1 MSLNEYW
8 KNNQEDTVFEVEP
21 PYEIADP
28 ILAPP
33 EEQQYSEYCERAV
46 RIGIDVQTLE
56 YFVSKNIVVDDN
68 THEDLNLGVE
78 KMSEEVGE
86 EYPKHTDPKK

>member
-1 MSLNEYW
+1 
-8 KNNQEDTVFEVEP
+8 
-21 PYEIADP
+21 
-28 ILAPP
+28 
-33 EEQQYSEYCERAV
+33 V